1 MNGKNKPK
9 ISPPGLIEAMTGG
22 FDAVANHIYLIIFPL
37 AIDLLLWLGPRVKLS
52 RLIHTVMTNFN
63 DIAVESGAYNNSPD
77 MKEMVSVTT
86 QIWDMIAERANLLT
100 TLRTYPVGIP
110 SLMAARLPIDS
121 PLGYSGGIEVGFG
134 QFFSLWFIFTLVGL
148 LLGTLY
154 YLLTAQI
161 IEKDGAGWVE
171 GLRDLPRAFQEVIWL
186 TIFLIIFLV
195 CISIPA
201 ALFFSIIVAI
211 AGGIGQ
217 WIILFLSGALL
228 WLLMPLVFS
237 AHGIFVN
244 RAKMFPSLLRCIRLT
259 HLTLPRTSMF
269 ILVGFVLIQGLN
281 LVWQIPPENS
291 WLSLVGIL
299 GHGFVF
305 TGLLAASFLYYKRA
319 DLWFEELINLQ
330 RSAQNQAAV
339 NHVNQANQ

>member
-1 MNGKNKPK
+1 MNEKNKTRVT
-9 ISPPGLIEAMTGG
+9 PPGLIEAMTGG

-37 AIDLLLWLGPRVKLS
+37 VFDLLLWLGPHIKLS
-52 RLIHTVMTNFN
+52 RLIKTLIDNFN
-63 DIAVESGAYNNSPD
+63 TLANESGAYDNSPD
-77 MKEMVSVTT
+77 MREMVRMTS
-86 QIWDMIAERANLLT
+86 QIWQVVAERANLLT
-100 TLRTYPVGIP
+100 ALRTYPVGIP

-121 PLGYSGGIEVGFG
+121 PLGSIGSIDVEFSQFITFWLIFTVGGIF
-134 QFFSLWFIFTLVGL
+134 
-148 LLGTLY
+148 LGTIY
-154 YLLTAQI
+154 YLLTAHVALKEETNWI
-161 IEKDGAGWVE
+161 DGIK
-171 GLRDLPRAFQEVIWL
+171 DLPRAFQEVIWL
-186 TIFLIIFLV
+186 TIFLIVFLV
-195 CISIPA
+195 CISIPT
-201 ALFFSIIVAI
+201 ALVFSIVVAV

-237 AHGIFVN
+237 AHGIFIN
-244 RAKMFPSLLRCIRLT
+244 GSRMFPSILRSIRLT
-259 HLTLPRTSMF
+259 HLTLPKTSMF

-319 DLWFEELINLQ
+319 DLWFQELINIQ
-330 RSAQNQAAV
+330 RAVQSRPAAEKSDQV
-339 NHVNQANQ
+339 QQ

>member
-1 MNGKNKPK
+1 MIGKNKPK
-9 ISPPGLIEAMTGG
+9 ISPPGLIEAMAGG

-37 AIDLLLWLGPRVKLS
+37 AFDLLLWLGPHVKLS
-52 RLIHTVMTNFN
+52 RLIHTLMDNFN
-63 DIAVESGAYNNSPD
+63 NFAIESGAYNNSPD

-86 QIWDMIAERANLLT
+86 QIWEVIAERANLFT

-110 SLMAARLPIDS
+110 SLMAARLPVVS
-121 PLGYSGGIEVGFG
+121 PLGDVGGIEVGVG
-134 QFFSLWFIFTLVGL
+134 QFVGLWLIFTVIGL
-148 LLGTLY
+148 FLGTLY
-154 YLLTAQI
+154 YILTAQI
-161 IEKDGAGWVE
+161 IEKDGFGWIE
-171 GLRDLPRAFQEVIWL
+171 GVRDLPRAFQEVLWL

-195 CISIPA
+195 CISVPA
-201 ALFFSIIVAI
+201 ALFFSIIIAI

-237 AHGIFVN
+237 AHGIFLN
-244 RAKMFPSLLRCIRLT
+244 RSKMFPSLLRCIRLT
-259 HLTLPRTSMF
+259 HLTLPKTSMF

-291 WLSLVGIL
+291 WLGLVGIL

-305 TGLLAASFLYYKRA
+305 TGLLAASFLYYKRT
-319 DLWFEELINLQ
+319 DLWFQELINMQ
-330 RSAQNQAAV
+330 RAAQNQATV
-339 NHVNQANQ
+339 NHVDQVNQ